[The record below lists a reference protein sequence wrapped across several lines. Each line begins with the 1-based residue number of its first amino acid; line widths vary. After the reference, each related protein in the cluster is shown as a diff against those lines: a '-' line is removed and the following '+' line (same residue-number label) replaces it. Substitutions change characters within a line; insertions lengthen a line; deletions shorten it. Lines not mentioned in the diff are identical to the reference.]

1 MKGRHS
7 PLQSGRVWSWD
18 GVEGVGWVVA
28 VLFWGVLMEMA
39 GMALNAVDSACVEC
53 RLGLEVVSQWAE

>member
-1 MKGRHS
+1 MGRGGGGR
-7 PLQSGRVWSWD
+7 LGGSGL
-18 GVEGVGWVVA
+18 
-28 VLFWGVLMEMA
+28 VLGVLMETA

>member
-1 MKGRHS
+1 M
-7 PLQSGRVWSWD
+7 
-18 GVEGVGWVVA
+18 EGVGWVVA
-28 VLFWGVLMEMA
+28 VLFWGVLMETA